1 MNKAK
6 ESVAFALAIKDFFCG
21 GLFCIFLLVV
31 SWITA
36 NRRGEGMVLKKS
48 K

>member
-6 ESVAFALAIKDFFCG
+6 EGVVFALGIKDFFCG

-36 NRRGEGMVLKKS
+36 NWRGECMALKKR